1 MKFFVDTANIK
12 EIMEAQEWGIVD
24 GVTTNPTLL
33 AKEKENPLDVIKG
46 IVKTVNGP
54 VSVEVISTDSKNMVV
69 EGRGFAKIADNI
81 VIKIPITKEGLKATN
96 VLSKEGIKVNVT
108 LIFSTNQA
116 ILANKAGAAYVSP
129 FIGRLDDIGNEGV
142 NIVKDIVKIF
152 NIHSASTEVIVA
164 SIRQP
169 LHVTEAAKIGAHI
182 ATIPFNVLEKMVYH
196 PLTDKGL
203 TIFLDDWKKI
213 KKRV

>member
-69 EGRGFAKIADNI
+69 EGRGFTKIADNI

-129 FIGRLDDIGNEGV
+129 FIGRLDDIGNEGM